1 MPLEKLHI
9 AQKNNLKKIL
19 IVTHQLS
26 YAIILFMKSYSKVT
40 SCTYSFLRKALKPLI
55 KGIWVKKV
63 TGLDNIPAKGAAMLA
78 LNHQSFFDFLTFS
91 VVANRN
97 VHFLAAEKFFKSFFW
112 KPIMLATG
120 QIKVERTTSDKSGVH
135 SAVAEHLRRG
145 QLIAIFPEGTRSHL
159 EFEMLK
165 AYTGIARYALEH
177 HVPIIPVGIIG
188 AEKVHSKLTPK
199 LAFKKVVEIHIGE
212 PLHFNEHW
220 DKHTDKEVCTIVT
233 EKVIKQIEKL
243 SGKKY
248 PHYEHNHGHDNDHA
262 STE

>member
-1 MPLEKLHI
+1 
-9 AQKNNLKKIL
+9 
-19 IVTHQLS
+19 
-26 YAIILFMKSYSKVT
+26 MKSYSTTT
-40 SCTYSFLRKALKPLI
+40 SFTYFFLRKALKPVI

-63 TGLDNIPAKGAAMLA
+63 SGLENIPKAGSAILA

-112 KPIMLATG
+112 KPIMLLTG
-120 QIKVERTTSDKSGVH
+120 QIKVDRQTSDKSGVH
-135 SAVAEHLRRG
+135 TAVAEHLKRG

-177 HVPIIPVGIIG
+177 HVPIIPVGIKG
-188 AEKVHSKLTPK
+188 AEKVHSKSTPN
-199 LAFKKVVEIHIGE
+199 LSFKKVVEIHIGE

-220 DKHTDKEVCTIVT
+220 GKHADKEVCTIVT
-233 EKVIKQIEKL
+233 EKVIKKIEKL
-243 SGKKY
+243 SGKTY
-248 PHYEHNHGHDNDHA
+248 PHYEHQH
-262 STE
+262 EE